1 MKISVVGGGPGGLY
15 FSILVKKAWPECQI
29 QVFERNKAD
38 DAFGFG
44 VVFSDETLKEFLSRD
59 PGSYELI
66 RSHFAYWDELD
77 VVRDGERVRISGN
90 GFCGCSR
97 KTLLQLLQQRCRE
110 EGVILNYEHPIQS
123 LSEVEPADM
132 VVLCD
137 GIASYFRGQMEA
149 EFGTRVEMRKN
160 RFVWLGSTKPLDAFA
175 YFFRSSPWGNFV
187 AHSYQYEEGRSTW
200 VIETTEETW
209 QKAGFEVENEAD
221 TLAKIQQI
229 FEAELEGHSLISNKS
244 HWRRFPLVTN
254 ERWFHEKYVLLGDAK
269 ASAHFSIG
277 SGTKLAMDGAIGL
290 ADAVLENKGN
300 MAGIFQA
307 YETKRRGPLTNLQQ
321 AANVS
326 MEWFED
332 MDRHL
337 KLPFLPFSFSLMI
350 RSRRLG
356 FDNLALR
363 DPNYTWQIQADFQQ
377 RNGGSATQ
385 PALMAPFSVEG
396 LSLPNRVVMSGMGQ
410 YQADDGLPND
420 WHLMHYGARAMGGTG
435 LLISEMTAVSPEG
448 RISLGCPGIWNEAQ
462 TQAWK
467 RILDLIHSKSS
478 SKMALQLGHSGRKGA
493 TKKPW
498 EGKGQALDKIWPL
511 VSASAIAWSEAHPVP
526 AELDEAGMDRICS
539 QFEQAARNAATAG
552 FDGIEVQAHHGFL
565 LASFLSPLTN
575 RRTDAFGGPVE
586 NRLKF
591 PLRIFKAVKAAFGG
605 PVWVRL
611 SAHDWAEGGLSESD
625 FLHIAQAFVQAGA
638 PLINVSTAGTVSH
651 QKPAIGKLWQTPFA
665 EWLRNSLNVPVITT
679 GMIETADQVNSLL
692 LAGKADLVALG
703 RPLLLDPSW
712 TLRAMAEAGVPPEQT
727 SIPQSYREAAP
738 SWFAH
743 QSQSKKAQDKM
754 KKALRPPSHKKA

>member
-77 VVRDGERVRISGN
+77 VVRNGERVRISGN

-110 EGVILNYEHPIQS
+110 EGVILNYENPIQQ
-123 LSEVEPADM
+123 LSDVEPADM

-137 GIASYFRGQMEA
+137 GIASQFRAQFA
-149 EFGTRVEMRKN
+149 SEFGTQVETRKN

-221 TLAKIQQI
+221 TLAKIKQV
-229 FEAELEGHSLISNKS
+229 FAEELDGHDLISNKS

-254 ERWFHEKYVLLGDAK
+254 ERWFHDKYVLLGDAK

-277 SGTKLAMDGAIGL
+277 SGTKLAMDCAIGL
-290 ADAVLENKGN
+290 ADAVLENRGN
-300 MAGIFQA
+300 LPGIFQA
-307 YETKRRGPLTNLQQ
+307 YEAKRRGPLTNLQQ

-326 MEWFED
+326 MEWFEQ
-332 MDRHL
+332 MERHL

-356 FDNLALR
+356 FDNLAMR
-363 DPNYTWQIQADFQQ
+363 DPKYTQQILSDFNL
-377 RNGGSATQ
+377 RESGKDGQ
-385 PALMAPFSVEG
+385 PPFMSPFRSG
-396 LSLPNRVVMSGMGQ
+396 HLSLPNRMVMSGMGQ
-410 YQADDGLPND
+410 YRAEDGLPND

-467 RILDLIHSKSS
+467 RILDLVHGQSQA
-478 SKMALQLGHSGRKGA
+478 KMALQLGHSGRKGA
-493 TKKPW
+493 WKKPW
-498 EGKGQALDKIWPL
+498 EGKGQALENTWPL
-511 VSASAIAWSEAHPVP
+511 VSASAIAWSEAHLVP
-526 AELDEAGMDRICS
+526 TELDEAGMDRTCVE
-539 QFEQAARNAATAG
+539 FEQAARNAAKAG
-552 FDGIEVQAHHGFL
+552 FDGIELQAHHGFL
-565 LASFLSPLTN
+565 LASFLSPLSN
-575 RRTDAFGGPVE
+575 QRSDGYGGPVE

-591 PLRIFKAVKAAFGG
+591 PMRIFKAVQVAFGG

-625 FLHIAQAFVQAGA
+625 FLYIAKAFAVAGA
-638 PLINVSTAGTVSH
+638 PMINVSTAGTVSH

-665 EWLRNSLNVPVITT
+665 EVLRNTLNIPVITT
-679 GMIETADQVNSLL
+679 GMIDTADQVNSLL

-703 RPLLLDPSW
+703 RPLLMDPNW
-712 TLRAMAEAGVPPEQT
+712 VHRAQAEAGVSPEAAFV
-727 SIPQSYREAAP
+727 PESYREAAP
-738 SWFAH
+738 TFYA
-743 QSQSKKAQDKM
+743 QQAQSKKSQDKM